1 MDALAWYVLRS
12 KPHKENQVYSQ
23 LRANAIETY
32 YPTIKVK
39 PVNPRSAKIRPY
51 FPGYLFVHV
60 NLQEADASVL
70 HWLPGA
76 VGLVQFDGHVP
87 AVPEHFIAELKRRV
101 AAVQEAGGLKLS
113 GLQKGDPVRITSGPL
128 AGYEA
133 IFDMRLSDGER
144 VRVFLEMLGR
154 LVKTDVDASTVEK
167 RRPG

>member
-1 MDALAWYVLRS
+1 MNALAWYVLRS
-12 KPHKENQVYSQ
+12 KPHKENQVHSQ
-23 LRANAIETY
+23 LCSNAIETY

-60 NLQEADASVL
+60 DLQDIGVSVL
-70 HWLPGA
+70 QWLPGA
-76 VGLVQFDGHVP
+76 LGLVQFDGHAP
-87 AVPEHFIAELKRRV
+87 AVPEHFIIELKRRV
-101 AAVQEAGGLKLS
+101 ASIQEAGGFNLS
-113 GLQKGDPVRITSGPL
+113 GLQKGDRVRITSGPL

-154 LVKTDVDASTVEK
+154 LVRTEIDADVIEK
-167 RRPG
+167 KRGG